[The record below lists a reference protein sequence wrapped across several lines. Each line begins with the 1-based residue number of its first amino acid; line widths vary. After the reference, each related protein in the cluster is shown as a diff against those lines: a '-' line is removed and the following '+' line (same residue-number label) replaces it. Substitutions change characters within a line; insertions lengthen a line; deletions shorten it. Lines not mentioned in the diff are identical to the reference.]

1 MLGSFVRSFV
11 CIVHL
16 LASDVSG
23 KVLDGHDTGENC
35 SAALNI
41 SSSLHGHGKPPAE
54 CPPWFTRGNES
65 GNCRAGPTLN
75 GMIQQDMSTLQTSI
89 MQCFCMTEED
99 GVLIVGA
106 CLHECLSIT
115 PYYPLPCHVSQIQN
129 FTCPPSLKRGGP
141 LCTKC
146 INGHA
151 YPVYSYKKEC
161 FKCEHYKYNWL
172 KYLAVAYLPLTIFY
186 ILVAMFS
193 ISFTSPL
200 IIGLVMLFQLAASP
214 TMLQFIN
221 WFSQGHNFGKFLAM
235 YAAFASL
242 LNLDFGRIYYTF
254 CLNPTATPL
263 ELNTLDYG
271 VVVFPVF
278 LIFLTHFLVKLH
290 KRGTKPIVWV
300 WLAIVAILGP
310 LRKQLKVNKSL
321 IDVFASF
328 LYLSSS
334 RLLITS
340 VNILKPVVVYY
351 RKLDGELLVKN
362 RVYSDP
368 SLVYF
373 GNQHVKFA
381 LLAIV
386 MVLLF
391 FVLPVILLFVY
402 PFSCFQRV
410 LNRTGLNSLA
420 LRTFIDVF
428 QGHYKDGTNGTRD
441 YRYFSVFPF
450 LFPLVIRTTFILT
463 QCSIVYHYASFFA
476 LLYIAI
482 LLVLRP
488 FKQLLH
494 NFITAAMLAAVVIG
508 LWSMIINNNDSTS
521 PEYIYTSFALL
532 TVSSCIPFIYVVGL
546 ALKKLI
552 RKDI

>member
-1 MLGSFVRSFV
+1 MLGSFFV
-11 CIVHL
+11 CVVHL

-23 KVLDGHDTGENC
+23 KVLVGHDTGENC

-41 SSSLHGHGKPPAE
+41 SSSLHGKPTAE
-54 CPPWFTRGNES
+54 CPPWFTQGNET
-65 GNCRAGPTLN
+65 GDCRAGPTLN
-75 GMIQQDMSTLQTSI
+75 GIIQQDMSTLQTSI

-115 PYYPLPCHVSQIQN
+115 PYYPLPCRISQIQN
-129 FTCPPSLKRGGP
+129 FTCPPNLKRSGP
-141 LCTKC
+141 LCSKC
-146 INGHA
+146 INRHA
-151 YPVYSYKKEC
+151 YPVYSYNLVCVEC
-161 FKCEHYKYNWL
+161 EDYKYNWL
-172 KYLAVAYLPLTIFY
+172 KYLAAAYLPLTVFY

-200 IIGLVMLFQLAASP
+200 IIGVVMLFQLAASP
-214 TMLQFIN
+214 TLLQALS
-221 WFSQGHNFGKFLAM
+221 WFGKGSNYNKFLAL
-235 YAAFASL
+235 YATFASL
-242 LNLDFGRIYYTF
+242 FNLDFGRVYYNF
-254 CLNPTATPL
+254 CLNPTATAL

-271 VVVFPVF
+271 IVVFPVF
-278 LIFLTHFLVKLH
+278 LIFLTHLLVKLH
-290 KRGTKPIVWV
+290 ERGIKPIVWV

-310 LRKQLKVNKSL
+310 LRKQLRVNKSL

-334 RLLITS
+334 RLLVTS
-340 VNILKPVVVYY
+340 VNILTPVVVYY
-351 RKLDGELLVKN
+351 RKLDGKLLVKN
-362 RVYSDP
+362 CVYSDP
-368 SLVYF
+368 SLVFF

-391 FVLPVILLFVY
+391 FILPVILLFAY
-402 PFSCFQRV
+402 PLSCFQRV
-410 LNRTGLNSLA
+410 LNRAGLNSLA

-428 QGHYKDGTNGTRD
+428 QGHYKDGTNGTTN

-450 LFPLVIRTTFILT
+450 LFPLVMHTTFTLT
-463 QCSIVYHYASFFA
+463 QCSIFYHYASFFA

-508 LWSMIINNNDSTS
+508 CWSMIINNSDSTS
-521 PEYIYTSFALL
+521 PEYIYASLVLL
-532 TVSSCIPFIYVVGL
+532 TVSSCIPFIYVLGL
-546 ALKKLI
+546 ALKKLSTFCTSI
-552 RKDI
+552 